1 MKKNIG
7 YQWSVKLAGIIL
19 SGMLWGRGVH
29 ADTWKALIIPASLN
43 TGNRVELVSDEVQPL
58 TFALQAAPEVMA
70 RNDKQQLVLEWD
82 LPDGVQIVSQAG
94 LFELSNAVSERKNG
108 RTLTRYEAQVSN
120 RFIAGAP
127 GSRLGG
133 EGINHSL
140 FVRAPQSVPAA
151 QSFIRLKVKAGVAV
165 HTFEWSL
172 ALRKLVP
179 PAQYPKRTPL
189 TLWDY
194 NYSRA
199 TTPEAA
205 QGIARLFKHSG
216 ISFTQAAAD
225 ATYRGAL
232 EAQGIATGG
241 YVHHSAFHS
250 KEYPD
255 YNAAGKPLSGSL
267 AYADPQS
274 IIALPAGAEIPGVK
288 QLLAAAKI
296 NGGYATFDYEPN
308 GLEGFSPASVR
319 VFKQRYGAGDE
330 EFEKFREYVAK
341 NGLQTHL
348 TQDEG
353 IALNWRRWG
362 EFRSEQTSNYMRRIY
377 EAVKAQNPDVRVAVT
392 PSRSAGKDSLGT
404 YALGTDNAAMARY
417 TDIIMPQLYSGY
429 GGAQAKQ
436 VMQMMADW
444 RREVEKQNHGTRLWP
459 LLLVRYSG
467 ATVSNSPESLR
478 QQIIGCLAYGAHG
491 VGFYYPGNMDGPY
504 WEMLARTTED
514 IARYEDFYQDGVD
527 VSEQFKLSDLPI
539 GEVKIPMFPSYQDTI
554 KNPGWAFKAHR
565 FKDRVLLTLINLEE
579 ANDLRFG
586 VDIGKAKV
594 LNTQNAE
601 ADGKDGW
608 VVKAKQVAFVT
619 VTNE

>member
-1 MKKNIG
+1 MNEK
-7 YQWSVKLAGIIL
+7 YRRQLFAKLAGVMLAGTL
-19 SGMLWGRGVH
+19 SCGVAR
-29 ADTWKALIIPASLN
+29 ADDWKALIIPASLN
-43 TGNRVELVSDEVQPL
+43 AGNVVELVSDEVQPI
-58 TFALQAAPEVMA
+58 TFALQAKAEVTA
-70 RNDKQQLVLEWD
+70 RGGNLPLLLEWD
-82 LPDGVQIVSQAG
+82 LPEGMQIVSQGG
-94 LFELSNAVSERKNG
+94 LFELSNATTEQKNG
-108 RTLTRYEAQVSN
+108 RVLTSYNAQIPS
-120 RFIAGAP
+120 RFIAGVP

-140 FVRAPQSVPAA
+140 FIRVSQAVPVE
-151 QSFIRLKVKAGVAV
+151 QRVIRLNLKDGETVQN
-165 HTFEWSL
+165 FEWPLSL
-172 ALRKLVP
+172 HKLVP

-205 QGIARLFKHSG
+205 QGVARLFKRSG
-216 ISFTQAAAD
+216 ITFTQVAAD
-225 ATYRGAL
+225 ATYRSAL
-232 EAQGIATGG
+232 EAQGVATGG

-255 YNAAGKPLSGSL
+255 YNASGKQLSGSL

-308 GLEGFSPASVR
+308 GLEGFSPASVK
-319 VFKQRYGAGDE
+319 VFKERYGVGDE
-330 EFEKFREYVAK
+330 EFEKFREYVAE
-341 NGLQTHL
+341 NGLETHL
-348 TQDEG
+348 TQDEA
-353 IALNWRRWG
+353 ISRNWRQWG

-392 PSRSAGKDSLGT
+392 PSRTAGKDSLGSF
-404 YALGTDNAAMARY
+404 ALGTDNSAMARY
-417 TDIIMPQLYSGY
+417 IDIIMPQLYSGY
-429 GGAQAKQ
+429 GGAQVKQ
-436 VMQMMADW
+436 VLQLTEAW
-444 RREVEKQNHGTRLWP
+444 HREIEQQKNGTRLWP

-467 ATVSNSPESLR
+467 ATVFNAPDRLR
-478 QQIIGCLAYGAHG
+478 QQIIGTLAYGSHG
-491 VGFYYPGNMDGPY
+491 VGFYYPGNMDGTY
-504 WEMLARTTED
+504 WDMLARTTED
-514 IARYEDFYQDGVD
+514 IAKYEDFYQDGVD
-527 VSEQFKLSDLPI
+527 VSEQFKLSGLPI
-539 GEVKIPMFPSYQDTI
+539 NEVKIAMFPSYQDTI

-565 FKDRVLLTLINLEE
+565 LNNRVLLTLINLEE

-586 VDIGKAKV
+586 LEIGKSKV

-608 VVKAKQVAFVT
+608 VVKAKQVGFVT
-619 VTNE
+619 LENE

>member
-1 MKKNIG
+1 MNKKLRR
-7 YQWSVKLAGIIL
+7 QLFAKLAGV
-19 SGMLWGRGVH
+19 MLVGGLACGVAQ
-29 ADTWKALIIPASLN
+29 ADNWKALIIPASLN
-43 TGNRVELVSDEVQPL
+43 AGNVVELVSDEVQPIS
-58 TFALQAAPEVMA
+58 FALQATPEIVA
-70 RNDKQQLVLEWD
+70 RGDKQQLVLEWD
-82 LPDGVQIVSQAG
+82 LPQGVQIISQAG
-94 LFELSNAVSERKNG
+94 LFELSNAVSEEKDG
-108 RTLTRYEAQVSN
+108 RILTRYEAQIPS

-140 FVRAPQSVPAA
+140 FIRVSPAVPVE
-151 QSFIRLKVKAGVAV
+151 QRVIRLNLKDGETLQ
-165 HTFEWSL
+165 TFEWPL
-172 ALRKLVP
+172 FLRKLVP

-205 QGIARLFKHSG
+205 QGIAQLFKHSG
-216 ISFTQAAAD
+216 IGLTQAAAD
-225 ATYRGAL
+225 ATYRSAL

-255 YNAAGKPLSGSL
+255 YNAAGKQLSGSL

-288 QLLAAAKI
+288 QLLAAAKL

-308 GLEGFSPASVR
+308 GLEGFSPASVKLFKERYR
-319 VFKQRYGAGDE
+319 VSNE

-341 NGLQTHL
+341 NALQTHL
-348 TQDEG
+348 TQEEG
-353 IALNWRRWG
+353 IARNWRRWG

-377 EAVKAQNPDVRVAVT
+377 EAVKAQNADARVVVT
-392 PSRSAGKDSLGT
+392 PSRTAGKDSLGSF
-404 YALGTDNAAMARY
+404 ALGTDNSAMARY

-436 VMQMMADW
+436 VLQLTEAW
-444 RREVEKQNHGTRLWP
+444 HREIEQQKNGTRLWP

-467 ATVSNSPESLR
+467 ATVFNSPERLR
-478 QQIIGCLAYGAHG
+478 QQIIGTLAYGAHG
-491 VGFYYPGNMDGPY
+491 VGFYYPGNMDGTY

-514 IARYEDFYQDGVD
+514 IAKYEDFYQDGVD
-527 VSEQFKLSDLPI
+527 VSEQFKLSGLPI
-539 GEVKIPMFPSYQDTI
+539 NEVKIPMFPSYQDTVI
-554 KNPGWAFKAHR
+554 NPGWAFKAHR
-565 FKDRVLLTLINLEE
+565 LNNRVLLTLINLEE

-586 VDIGKAKV
+586 VEIGKSKA

-601 ADGKDGW
+601 TDGKDGW
-608 VVKAKQVAFVT
+608 VVKAKQVGFV
-619 VTNE
+619 VLANE